1 MAYAVEPDPTVQTV
15 SSKVSTTAAPQ
26 RGYLFGPLTD
36 FLYLGGGSLFV
47 LAPLAILLPVG
58 FFSPHAGALAII
70 LMLLIN
76 QPHFAHSYQMFYRGF
91 RAKAFGPSYGR
102 ALRFRYIF
110 AGLVVPI
117 GLVVFFA
124 ISIAIAVHTRSTE
137 LLGYAQN
144 LFIFLTGWHYV
155 KQGYGILIVDSIQK
169 RLPFSESAKSLLRLN
184 AYACW
189 FLSWLAA
196 NYSISKLT
204 SGWGIA
210 VTTLAVPAVVSNLVL
225 AIAVI
230 STVAVLVMLVQA
242 WRKSLV
248 LPWNGLIAYLV
259 TLYVWLLFADINPVV
274 YMLVTS
280 FHSLQYVTVVW
291 RYQLNAADASN
302 GKGNPGARSRLAYLI
317 QDSVWRR
324 LGLFVAF
331 GILLGYLSFDGIPR
345 LLDSVVPYDRSLFGN
360 YLFVFCFWMFLNIH
374 HYYLDNVMW
383 RRGNPDI
390 QQFLF
395 SKNPPVVPA
404 R

>member
-1 MAYAVEPDPTVQTV
+1 
-15 SSKVSTTAAPQ
+15 
-26 RGYLFGPLTD
+26 
-36 FLYLGGGSLFV
+36 
-47 LAPLAILLPVG
+47 
-58 FFSPHAGALAII
+58 
-70 LMLLIN
+70 
-76 QPHFAHSYQMFYRGF
+76 MFYRGF
-91 RAKAFGPSYGR
+91 RAKAFGPSYR
-102 ALRFRYIF
+102 PALRFRYIF

-124 ISIAIAVHTRSTE
+124 ISIAIAVHTRRTD

-169 RLPFSESAKSLLRLN
+169 KLPFSESAKSLLRLN

-189 FLSWLAA
+189 LLSWLAA

-210 VTTLAVPAVVSNLVL
+210 VTTLAVPVVVSNLVL

-230 STVAVLVMLVQA
+230 SAVAVLVMLVQA

-291 RYQLNAADASN
+291 RYQLNAAGAPSGN
-302 GKGNPGARSRLAYLI
+302 GKPGARSTLAYLI

-331 GILLGYLSFDGIPR
+331 GILLGYLFFDGIPR